1 MSKTV
6 EPTNEN
12 GENVTITERSQL
24 LSITQEQA
32 KKIKSLRIENQEIDF
47 DFFEFLESLG
57 DLYSLTFI
65 SVR

>member
-12 GENVTITERSQL
+12 GENLTITDRSQL
-24 LSITQEQA
+24 LSITPEQA
-32 KKIKSLRIENQEIDF
+32 KKLKSLRIENQEIDF

-57 DLYSLTFI
+57 YLYSLTFT